1 MAYNKMEPGKVYYI
15 KREYLETHT
24 GNKVSRKATVKG
36 TQNIHLS
43 GKCIIF
49 PGVIIRG
56 ELAPVKIGKNS
67 IIREDVVLRP
77 SYKREKGHLKYIT
90 MHIGDYVYIGENS
103 IICAARIGNCV
114 YIGKNCIIS
123 HRCVLRDN
131 SRIEDNT
138 ILCPDTEVP
147 PFTYYAGHPGIHVSD
162 LPDSTIFIH
171 TEIAQS
177 FYNKFIAS

>member
-1 MAYNKMEPGKVYYI
+1 MEPAKVVYV
-15 KREYLETHT
+15 KKEYLETHT

-36 TQNIHLS
+36 THNIHLN
-43 GKCIIF
+43 GKCIIS

-56 ELAPVKIGKNS
+56 DLAPVKIGKNT

-77 SYKREKGHLKYIT
+77 SYKRAKGHLKYIT

-103 IICAARIGNCV
+103 IICASKIGNCV
-114 YIGKNCIIS
+114 SIGKNCIIS

-131 SRIEDNT
+131 TRIEDNT

-147 PFTYYAGHPGIHVSD
+147 PFTCYGGHPGIYLAD
-162 LPDSTIFIH
+162 LPDSTVFIH
-171 TEIAQS
+171 TEMAQC
-177 FYNKFIAS
+177 FYNKFISGG

>member
-1 MAYNKMEPGKVYYI
+1 MEPGKVYYI

-77 SYKREKGHLKYIT
+77 SYKRAKGHLKYIT